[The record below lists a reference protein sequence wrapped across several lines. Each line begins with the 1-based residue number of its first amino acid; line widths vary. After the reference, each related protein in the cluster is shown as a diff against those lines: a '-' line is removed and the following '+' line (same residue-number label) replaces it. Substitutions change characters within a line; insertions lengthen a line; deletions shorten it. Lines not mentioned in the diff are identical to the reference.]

1 MPVPF
6 FPLLGVSPNWTLL
19 DPMTVFTPLTCS
31 LVLLSSLCGLGLGVL
46 LDRTRG
52 LGAKRP
58 ATFHS
63 TPPPLSKAA

>member
-6 FPLLGVSPNWTLL
+6 FPLLGVSPHWTLL

-31 LVLLSSLCGLGLGVL
+31 LALLSSLCGLGIGVL
-46 LDRTRG
+46 LAHTSGVRT
-52 LGAKRP
+52 KRP
-58 ATFHS
+58 AALHS